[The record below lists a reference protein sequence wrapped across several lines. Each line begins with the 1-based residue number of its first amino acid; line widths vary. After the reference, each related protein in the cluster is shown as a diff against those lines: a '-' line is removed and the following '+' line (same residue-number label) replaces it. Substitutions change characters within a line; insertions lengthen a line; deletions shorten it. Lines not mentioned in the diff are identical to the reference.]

1 MGVDEVRLMTII
13 NGKIA
18 ECTEM
23 ELYEYYIKRDIAL
36 CGISFYQFA
45 NSCRINGTR
54 IIKES
59 DEMDYAEALEYAESY
74 MTVKGVPINSKE
86 ATRCIR

>member
-1 MGVDEVRLMTII
+1 MKII

-18 ECTEM
+18 ECTET

-54 IIKES
+54 IIDDGIE
-59 DEMDYAEALEYAESY
+59 
-74 MTVKGVPINSKE
+74 
-86 ATRCIR
+86 R